1 MTLVQPWLA
10 DHFWW
15 MAGLLVLALAA
26 TAYVFSKRRG
36 FDSGFLKGVAANPEK
51 VRRQNPPD

>member
-15 MAGLLVLALAA
+15 MIGLLVLALAA
-26 TAYVFSKRRG
+26 TAYVFSKRRS
-36 FDSGFLKGVAANPEK
+36 FDAGYLKGVARNPGK